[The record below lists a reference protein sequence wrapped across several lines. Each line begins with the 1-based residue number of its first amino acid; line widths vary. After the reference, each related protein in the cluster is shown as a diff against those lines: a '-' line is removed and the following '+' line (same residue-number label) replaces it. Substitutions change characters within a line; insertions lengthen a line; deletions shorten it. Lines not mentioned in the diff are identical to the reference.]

1 MERPATEYYDP
12 AAAGRPA
19 PQLTKAQLSAMSPD
33 DVVRADDLGQF
44 EVLKS
49 QHRDPIAAEQRGERW
64 ATPAE
69 AQAQLAAERAAVTR
83 MKHDQLI
90 EAKKNGLDV

>member
-1 MERPATEYYDP
+1 MESTADRYINP

-49 QHRDPIAAEQRGERW
+49 QHRDPIAVEQRGERW